1 MSENNNEYRVEMKHI
16 CKSFEGVKALQDV
29 QLQVRPG
36 EIHALVGENG
46 AGKSTLIRVLS
57 GVYAPD
63 SGEVKLSGK
72 PVHFND
78 PKDGIL
84 AGISVIYHPAGRL
97 PQRELCQLESH
108 AEKSKGAFG

>member
-1 MSENNNEYRVEMKHI
+1 MKHI
-16 CKSFEGVKALQDV
+16 CKNFEGVKALQDV
-29 QLQVRPG
+29 HLQVRPG

-63 SGEVKLSGK
+63 SGEVRLNGK
-72 PVHFND
+72 PVHFSD

-84 AGISVIYHPAGRL
+84 AGISVIYQEFALVQHLSVAENILLDDFR
-97 PQRELCQLESH
+97 QRSTWRTS
-108 AEKSKGAFG
+108 ASATSA